1 MFYGSCAKTVVEM
14 LKKENMIQKNKGDI
28 GEVVSFAFTC
38 QKGPDCKYIR
48 NFITMGN
55 Y

>member
-1 MFYGSCAKTVVEM
+1 
-14 LKKENMIQKNKGDI
+14 MIQKNKGDI

-38 QKGPDCKYIR
+38 QKGPDGKYIR